1 MDFYQLKGLTQQ
13 LHELKVVQ
21 PNGFSTEAEDGSTQF
36 LGRQVKRQDGT
47 TAQTEKTAQKRPA
60 NATDDPLLPGKLRKI
75 MPETELLPMKN
86 EQLMSEGLFITAGS
100 KPLSER
106 QVNLETQPFDSRA
119 EAIQM
124 AARNLV
130 SQFQL
135 EAIEKSPTNE
145 VQCAVFLEC
154 LKLDVDNTLIRLNT
168 TTSLNGAQK
177 LLILLA
183 AEEEQKQQNKCPLP
197 EGYWI
202 LARIPL
208 SIGFEK
214 AKNLFQRLPDTP
226 SLPEVDNV
234 INEQLT
240 ALRPDKMLRD
250 RLLEVRQPLKSE
262 NNELSRQLLCE
273 VDNIEKK
280 FIPKVGW
287 NGRLSDAEDYR
298 NFKVYTRRLLYLYA
312 SCSGFSQQA
321 DIAELTSYI
330 RSVLYIIEP
339 NNRIPDNIWHIA
351 KELAYL
357 SKQPGSIDYC
367 HYISTLAHCLKTPAP
382 VALQFKN
389 LKQLSD
395 IKGFALLESKPLD
408 KYLTVLRANID
419 KIAPEYSRVLLDAVD
434 VLEKECAGISLPEG
448 KSDIKAKVHRL
459 LMIIAACKS
468 SKEIMDTSV
477 LVHFVTAIMEHG
489 NKKNIPYLIAGLA
502 RLVQSTPKIQKIL
515 GAPGISGG
523 PHLRMAPLQWLAF
536 VPDRLSEDD
545 IEELCQSL
553 QAPSASKSRR
563 RMKDGKIFHQWL
575 STLEQMLASEV
586 MNKAMVM
593 PILKKLTQS
602 LTYEKLGWL
611 YMLFN
616 MGYRF
621 TAFLDRM
628 GLSCQ
633 KEGLPLMIAEKG
645 ADALVGVNKKF
656 SKWLMKQRHH
666 HLLPFYM
673 ASMIEQGNAEVEDL
687 THQFIETSVNNTFVQ
702 SRQSPL
708 HNPHL
713 QAIYKKY
720 PRLEAGWGANFSG
733 FSEETRNK
741 LLSQGETLKLT
752 EDPWDLFISGLE
764 VKSCLSPD
772 ALSFK
777 IGLMSYVMDG
787 RNAMIVIKNQKG
799 NILSRSVIRMV
810 LDQDDCPVL
819 LLEKGYPDKR
829 NLLFIDAARDI
840 ADEMGLP
847 LYHYLDAKT
856 GTKGMIKLLEGR
868 APLDYFDAFPLLK
881 ERQKLTITDVQRDV
895 R

>member
-1 MDFYQLKGLTQQ
+1 
-13 LHELKVVQ
+13 
-21 PNGFSTEAEDGSTQF
+21 
-36 LGRQVKRQDGT
+36 
-47 TAQTEKTAQKRPA
+47 
-60 NATDDPLLPGKLRKI
+60 
-75 MPETELLPMKN
+75 
-86 EQLMSEGLFITAGS
+86 MSE
-100 KPLSER
+100 
-106 QVNLETQPFDSRA
+106 VDS
-119 EAIQM
+119 
-124 AARNLV
+124 
-130 SQFQL
+130 
-135 EAIEKSPTNE
+135 IEEK
-145 VQCAVFLEC
+145 
-154 LKLDVDNTLIRLNT
+154 
-168 TTSLNGAQK
+168 
-177 LLILLA
+177 
-183 AEEEQKQQNKCPLP
+183 
-197 EGYWI
+197 Y
-202 LARIPL
+202 IP
-208 SIGFEK
+208 
-214 AKNLFQRLPDTP
+214 R
-226 SLPEVDNV
+226 
-234 INEQLT
+234 
-240 ALRPDKMLRD
+240 
-250 RLLEVRQPLKSE
+250 
-262 NNELSRQLLCE
+262 
-273 VDNIEKK
+273 
-280 FIPKVGW
+280 VGW
-287 NGRLSDAEDYR
+287 DGNLSDHDDYVE
-298 NFKVYTRRLLYLYA
+298 FKIYSRRLLYLYA
-312 SCSGFSQQA
+312 ACYGFSQQG
-321 DIAELTSYI
+321 DIAELMSYI
-330 RSVLYIIEP
+330 KSVLYIIEP
-339 NNRIPDNIWHIA
+339 SNSFPDNIWHIA

-419 KIAPEYSRVLLDAVD
+419 KIAPEYSQVLLDAVD
-434 VLEKECAGISLPEG
+434 DLEKECAGISLPEG
-448 KSDIKAKVHRL
+448 KPDIKAKVHRL

-477 LVHFVTAIMEHG
+477 LVHFVRAIMEHG

-545 IEELCQSL
+545 IKELCQSL

-616 MGYRF
+616 MGDRF

-673 ASMIEQGNAEVEDL
+673 ASMIEQGNAAVIDL
-687 THQFIETSVNNTFVQ
+687 THQFIETSVNSTFIQ
-702 SRQSPL
+702 SRQSTL
-708 HNPHL
+708 NNPHL
-713 QAIYKKY
+713 QAVYKKY
-720 PRLEAGWGANFSG
+720 PRFEAGWGANFSG

-764 VKSCLSPD
+764 VKSCISPD
-772 ALSFK
+772 GLHSYRR
-777 IGLMSYVMDG
+777 GLMSYVMDG

-810 LDQDDCPVL
+810 LDQDDSPAL
-819 LLEKGYPDKR
+819 LLEKGYPDQS

-840 ADEMGLP
+840 ADEMELP
-847 LYHYLDAKT
+847 LYRCVDAK
-856 GTKGMIKLLEGR
+856 KGEKVKVLEGR
-868 APLDYFDAFPLLK
+868 APFDYFDEFLSTK
-881 ERQKLTITDVQRDV
+881 ERQELTITKVQRDV

>member
-1 MDFYQLKGLTQQ
+1 MNIQPPIDFSEEAVGDS
-13 LHELKVVQ
+13 VQ
-21 PNGFSTEAEDGSTQF
+21 Y
-36 LGRQVKRQDGT
+36 LGRQVKRQDGNT
-47 TAQTEKTAQKRPA
+47 DCSEKTARKRPTT
-60 NATDDPLLPGKLRKI
+60 ATDDPLLPGKLRQI
-75 MPETELLPMKN
+75 MPETEVLPIKN
-86 EQLMSEGLFITAGS
+86 EQLMSEGFFITTGS

-106 QVNLETQPFDSRA
+106 QVNLEIQPFDSRA

-130 SQFQL
+130 GQFQF

-145 VQCAVFLEC
+145 VKYAVFLEC
-154 LKLDVDNTLIRLNT
+154 LKLDVENTLIRLNT

-183 AEEEQKQQNKCPLP
+183 AEEEQKQQNKRPLA

-202 LARIPL
+202 LASIPL

-214 AKNLFQRLPDTP
+214 AKNLFQRLPETP

-240 ALRPDKMLRD
+240 ALRADNMLRD

-287 NGRLSDAEDYR
+287 NGRFSDVEDYR
-298 NFKVYTRRLLYLYA
+298 NFQIYARRLLYLYA
-312 SCSGFSQQA
+312 ACSGFSQQA
-321 DIAELTSYI
+321 DIAELMSYI
-330 RSVLYIIEP
+330 KSVLYIIEP
-339 NNRIPDNIWHIA
+339 NNNHPANIWHIA

-367 HYISTLAHCLKTPAP
+367 RYISTLANCLKTPAP
-382 VALQFKN
+382 VALQFKK

-419 KIAPEYSRVLLDAVD
+419 KMAPEYSRVLLDAVD
-434 VLEKECAGISLPEG
+434 DLEKECAGISLPEG
-448 KSDIKAKVHRL
+448 KPDIKAKVHRL

-468 SKEIMDTSV
+468 SREIMATS
-477 LVHFVTAIMEHG
+477 LLEHFVTAIMEHG

-515 GAPGISGG
+515 GEPVIKGG
-523 PHLRMAPLQWLAF
+523 EHLRMAPLQWLAF
-536 VPDRLSEDD
+536 VPNVLSEGD
-545 IEELCQSL
+545 IEELCKSL
-553 QAPSASKSRR
+553 QASSASRR
-563 RMKDGKIFHQWL
+563 KMKDGKVFHLWL
-575 STLEQMLASEV
+575 ATMEQAMASEV
-586 MNKAMVM
+586 INKAMVM

-611 YMLFN
+611 YMVFSMGDRFN
-616 MGYRF
+616 L
-621 TAFLDRM
+621 FLDIM
-628 GLSCQ
+628 GFSCQ
-633 KEGLPLMIAEKG
+633 KEGLPLLIAEKG
-645 ADALVGVNKKF
+645 ADALVGVNKEF
-656 SKWLMKQRHH
+656 SQWLMKQRHH

-673 ASMIEQGNAEVEDL
+673 ASMIEEGNAAVINL

-720 PRLEAGWGANFSG
+720 PRLEAGWGANFRG

-741 LLSQGETLKLT
+741 LLSEGETLKLT

-772 ALSFK
+772 ALSFRS
-777 IGLMSYVMDG
+777 GLMSYVMDG

-810 LDQDDCPVL
+810 LDQDDCPAL

-847 LYHYLDAKT
+847 LYHFVDAKT
-856 GTKGMIKLLEGR
+856 CTKGMIKLLEGR

>member
-13 LHELKVVQ
+13 LHELKMVQ
-21 PNGFSTEAEDGSTQF
+21 PNGFSTEAEDGSIQY

-47 TAQTEKTAQKRPA
+47 TAQSEKTARKRPT
-60 NATDDPLLPGKLRKI
+60 NTTDDPLLPGKLRKI
-75 MPETELLPMKN
+75 MPETEVLPIKN
-86 EQLMSEGLFITAGS
+86 EQLMSEGFFIATGS
-100 KPLSER
+100 RPPSER

-130 SQFQL
+130 SQFQF
-135 EAIEKSPTNE
+135 EAIEKSPTTE

-154 LKLDVDNTLIRLNT
+154 LKLDVEKTLIRLNK

-177 LLILLA
+177 LLVMLA
-183 AEEEQKQQNKCPLP
+183 AEEEKKQQNKRPLL
-197 EGYWI
+197 ECYWI

-214 AKNLFQRLPDTP
+214 AKNLFQRLPDMP

-240 ALRPDKMLRD
+240 ALSPDKMFRD
-250 RLLEVRQPLKSE
+250 RLLEVRQTLKSE
-262 NNELSRQLLCE
+262 NNELSRQLLGE
-273 VDNIEKK
+273 VENIEKK
-280 FIPKVGW
+280 FISRVGW
-287 NGRLSDAEDYR
+287 NGRLSDADDYIDSQI
-298 NFKVYTRRLLYLYA
+298 YARRLLYLYA
-312 SCSGFSQQA
+312 ACSGFSQQA
-321 DIAELTSYI
+321 DIAELMSYI

-339 NNRIPDNIWHIA
+339 NNEVPDSIWHIA

-382 VALQFKN
+382 VALQFKE

-395 IKGFALLESKPLD
+395 IRGFALLESKPLD
-408 KYLTVLRANID
+408 QYLTVLRANID

-434 VLEKECAGISLPEG
+434 DLEKECAGISLPEG
-448 KSDIKAKVHRL
+448 KPDIKAKVHRL

-468 SKEIMDTSV
+468 SKEIMATSV
-477 LVHFVTAIMEHG
+477 LEHFVRAIMEHG

-515 GAPGISGG
+515 GEPGIKGG
-523 PHLRMAPLQWLAF
+523 EHLRMVPLQWLAF
-536 VPDRLSEDD
+536 VPDVLSEDD
-545 IEELCQSL
+545 IEELCKSL
-553 QAPSASKSRR
+553 QASSGSRR
-563 RMKDGKIFHQWL
+563 KMKDGKVFHQWL
-575 STLEQMLASEV
+575 STLEQVLASEV
-586 MNKAMVM
+586 MNKSMVM
-593 PILKKLTQS
+593 LVLKKLTQS

-611 YMLFN
+611 YMVFSMGDRFN
-616 MGYRF
+616 Q
-621 TAFLDRM
+621 FLDIM
-628 GLSCQ
+628 GFSCQ
-633 KEGLPLMIAEKG
+633 KEGLPLLIAEKG
-645 ADALVGVNKKF
+645 ADALVGVNKGF
-656 SKWLMKQRHH
+656 SQWLMKQRHH

-673 ASMIEQGNAEVEDL
+673 ASMIEEGNAAVINL
-687 THQFIETSVNNTFVQ
+687 THQFIETSVNNTFIQ

-713 QAIYKKY
+713 QAIYEKY
-720 PRLEAGWGANFSG
+720 PRFEAGWGANFSG

-741 LLSQGETLKLT
+741 LLSSGETLRLT
-752 EDPWDLFISGLE
+752 ENPWDLFISGLE

-772 ALSFK
+772 GMQCHRS
-777 IGLMSYVMDG
+777 GLMSYVMDG

-810 LDQDDCPVL
+810 LDQEDRPAL
-819 LLEKGYPDKR
+819 LLEKGYPDQS

-840 ADEMGLP
+840 AGEMGLP
-847 LYHYLDAKT
+847 LYHYVDAKT
-856 GTKGMIKLLEGR
+856 GKKGMIKLLEGR
-868 APLDYFDAFPLLK
+868 APFDYFDAFPLLK

>member
-1 MDFYQLKGLTQQ
+1 MDSYRSNDLGQQ
-13 LHELKVVQ
+13 LRDLNTQ
-21 PNGFSTEAEDGSTQF
+21 PPVGFSEEAVDDSVQY

-47 TAQTEKTAQKRPA
+47 TERSEKTAQKRPA
-60 NATDDPLLPGKLRKI
+60 NATDDPLLPSKI
-75 MPETELLPMKN
+75 LKKIPENEVQPVKN
-86 EQLMSEGLFITAGS
+86 EPLLSEEIFKTARS
-100 KPLSER
+100 KRLSER
-106 QVNLETQPFDSRA
+106 QVNLEIQTFDSKA

-130 SQFQL
+130 AQFQW

-154 LKLDVDNTLIRLNT
+154 LKLDVRKTVLKLNKT
-168 TTSLNGAQK
+168 KTLNGAEK
-177 LLILLA
+177 LRIMLA
-183 AEEEQKQQNKCPLP
+183 AEEEHKGQLD
-197 EGYWI
+197 EVYWT
-202 LARIPL
+202 LLRIPL

-214 AKNLFQRLPDTP
+214 AKNLFQCLPDSP
-226 SLPEVDNV
+226 SLSEEDNV

-240 ALRPDKMLRD
+240 ALDPKIKVRD
-250 RLLEVRQPLKSE
+250 RLLEIRQILTSE
-262 NNELSRQLLCE
+262 NNELSRELLSE

-280 FIPKVGW
+280 YIPRVGC
-287 NGRLSDAEDYR
+287 NGNLSDSDGYFA
-298 NFKVYTRRLLYLYA
+298 FKIYTRRWLYLYA
-312 SCSGFSQQA
+312 ACSGFSQQA
-321 DIAELTSYI
+321 DIVELMSYI
-330 RSVLYIIEP
+330 RTVLYTTEP
-339 NNRIPDNIWHIA
+339 NINRQTNIWHIA

-367 HYISTLAHCLKTPAP
+367 RYIGALANSLKAPAP
-382 VALQFKN
+382 VALQFKK
-389 LKQLSD
+389 LEQLSD
-395 IKGFALLESKPLD
+395 INGFVLLESKPLD
-408 KYLTVLRANID
+408 RYLTVLRANID
-419 KIAPEYSRVLLDAVD
+419 KMAPEYSQVLLDAVD
-434 VLEKECAGISLPEG
+434 DLEKECAGISLPEG
-448 KSDIKAKVHRL
+448 KPDIKAKVHRL

-468 SKEIMDTSV
+468 SKEIMATSV
-477 LVHFVTAIMEHG
+477 LVHFVRAIMEHG

-515 GAPGISGG
+515 GKPGIIGG
-523 PHLRMAPLQWLAF
+523 AHLRLAPLQWLAF

-611 YMLFN
+611 YMAFKI
-616 MGYRF
+616 GDSF
-621 TAFLDRM
+621 TAFLDSM

-633 KEGLPLMIAEKG
+633 KVRLPLLIAEKG
-645 ADALVGVNKKF
+645 ADAFVGVNEEVPQ
-656 SKWLMKQRHH
+656 WLMKQRHH

-673 ASMIEQGNAEVEDL
+673 ASMIEQGNAEVIDL
-687 THQFIETSVNNTFVQ
+687 THQFIETSVNNTFIQ
-702 SRQSPL
+702 GRLSPL
-708 HNPHL
+708 NNKHL
-713 QAIYKKY
+713 QAVYKKY
-720 PRLEAGWGANFSG
+720 PRFEAGWGANFSG
-733 FSEETRNK
+733 FSEETRKK
-741 LLSQGETLKLT
+741 LLSPGETLMLT

-772 ALSFK
+772 GSEDFRS
-777 IGLMSYVMDG
+777 GLMSYVMDG

-810 LDQDDCPVL
+810 LDQDDRPAL
-819 LLEKGYPDKR
+819 LLEKGYPDES

-840 ADEMGLP
+840 AEEMDLP
-847 LYHYLDAKT
+847 LYHCVDVET
-856 GTKGMIKLLEGR
+856 GEKDTIKLLEGR
-868 APLDYFDAFPLLK
+868 APFDYFDEFPFLM